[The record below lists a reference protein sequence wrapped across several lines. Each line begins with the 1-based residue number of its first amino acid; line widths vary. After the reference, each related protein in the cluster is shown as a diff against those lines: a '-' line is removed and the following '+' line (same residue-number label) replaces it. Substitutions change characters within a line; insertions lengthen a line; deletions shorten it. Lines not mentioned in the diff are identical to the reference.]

1 MSKAQVREEKDYS
14 NKVIDADSLLFLADK
29 FQKLYDRMEKVF
41 NDEELR
47 AQSNGGLYKYKK
59 DCSKLIYEIVYKN
72 YSSMKCENYEQFY
85 QAVKDNKLKS
95 VATLNFVLIIN
106 YNRGHSNKFEKI
118 NNEFCIIF
126 NPFDVKS
133 RRISTDYD
141 KNMDQIAQIIN
152 MELEKFTTADSIFI

>member
-1 MSKAQVREEKDYS
+1 MTDDITSKESSSEDISYS
-14 NKVIDADSLLFLADK
+14 I
-29 FQKLYDRMEKVF
+29 M
-41 NDEELR
+41 
-47 AQSNGGLYKYKK
+47 
-59 DCSKLIYEIVYKN
+59 C
-72 YSSMKCENYEQFY
+72 
-85 QAVKDNKLKS
+85 VKDNKLKS

>member
-1 MSKAQVREEKDYS
+1 MSKAQIREEKDYS
-14 NKVIDADSLLFLADK
+14 NKVIDTDSLLILADK
-29 FQKLYDRMEKVF
+29 FQKLYNRMEQVF
-41 NDEELR
+41 NDEETR
-47 AQSNGGLYKYKK
+47 AQNNGGLYKYKK

-72 YSSMKCENYEQFY
+72 YSSVKCTNYEEFY
-85 QAVKDNKLKS
+85 QVAKDNKLKNVS
-95 VATLNFVLIIN
+95 TLNFVLIIN
-106 YNRGHSNKFEKI
+106 YNRGYSNKLEKI

-133 RRISTDYD
+133 RRISTEND

>member
-47 AQSNGGLYKYKK
+47 TQNNGGLYKYKK

-72 YSSMKCENYEQFY
+72 YSSMKCENFEQFS
-85 QAVKDNKLKS
+85 QA

-106 YNRGHSNKFEKI
+106 YNRGHSNKLEKI

>member
-14 NKVIDADSLLFLADK
+14 NKVIDADSLLFLAEK

-47 AQSNGGLYKYKK
+47 AQNNGGLYKYKK

-85 QAVKDNKLKS
+85 QAFKDNKLKS

-106 YNRGHSNKFEKI
+106 YNRGH
-118 NNEFCIIF
+118 NEFCIIF

>member
-14 NKVIDADSLLFLADK
+14 NKVIDSDSLLVLADK
-29 FQKLYDRMEKVF
+29 FQKLYNRMEKVF
-41 NDEELR
+41 NDEETR
-47 AQSNGGLYKYKK
+47 AQNNGGLYKYKK

-72 YSSMKCENYEQFY
+72 YSSVKCASYEEFY
-85 QAVKDNKLKS
+85 QVVKDNKLKNVS
-95 VATLNFVLIIN
+95 TLNFVLIIN
-106 YNRGHSNKFEKI
+106 YNRGYSNKFEKI

-133 RRISTDYD
+133 RRISTEND